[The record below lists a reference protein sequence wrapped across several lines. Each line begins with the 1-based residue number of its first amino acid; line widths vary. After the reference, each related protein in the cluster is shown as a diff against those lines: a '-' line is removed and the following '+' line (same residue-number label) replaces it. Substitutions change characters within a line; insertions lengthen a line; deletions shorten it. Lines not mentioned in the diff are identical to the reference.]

1 MADPTLIKETVE
13 AAQAAGPI
21 GAFGLNGKIFVA
33 QLVNFG
39 LVLLV
44 LWRFAYRPIVNMLEA
59 RSEKIEKSVKQAE
72 EIEARMNAS
81 EVERDEMMKKARL
94 TAQEVAKKA
103 QEDAEAR
110 TKAMGEKARAEVEK
124 IVVQGKAQLASE
136 REEMLSQVRKEV
148 AQMAI
153 LAAEKILGET
163 IDKKKSEALAVNT
176 LKEAGLDV

>member
-1 MADPTLIKETVE
+1 M
-13 AAQAAGPI
+13 
-21 GAFGLNGKIFVA
+21 A

-81 EVERDEMMKKARL
+81 EVERDEMMKQARL